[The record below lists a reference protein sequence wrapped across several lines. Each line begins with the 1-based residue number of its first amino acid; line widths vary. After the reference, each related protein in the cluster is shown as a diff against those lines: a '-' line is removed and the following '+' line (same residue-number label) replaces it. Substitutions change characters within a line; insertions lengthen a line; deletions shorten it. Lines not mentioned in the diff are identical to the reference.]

1 MPTTHPSQNGHSE
14 PPGRSYRS
22 WTAPKKIIAT
32 LAAKMPIS
40 AATSLIPVSIAMST
54 IITDDESEYS
64 AQRK

>member
-1 MPTTHPSQNGHSE
+1 M
-14 PPGRSYRS
+14 
-22 WTAPKKIIAT
+22 AA

-54 IITDDESEYS
+54 IITDDDSEYS